1 MASVSKTEE
10 FMFFAERIASIRPAD
25 KVLEIGPGST
35 PHPRANEFLEYQFND
50 PKVALEQRGNVP
62 TNPDLSG
69 RRVHYY
75 NGIRFPFP
83 DKTFDYVIASHVVEH
98 TPDPEGF
105 MAEVFRVGGGRGY
118 LEFPLPPYEYLFDL
132 DVHLCYVWFDLANQT
147 LHFVRKPRPVL
158 NEFTTITAELR
169 RGLELGWDD
178 LIRNNLPFFI
188 QGVEFS
194 TPFAVREAPS
204 LNDYRQRWE
213 NPGTGLARRLVRK
226 VETLF
231 P

>member
-1 MASVSKTEE
+1 
-10 FMFFAERIASIRPAD
+10 MFFPHLIKTIKSDFR
-25 KVLEIGPGST
+25 VLEIGPGST
-35 PHPRANEFLEYQFND
+35 PYHRANEFLEFKFD
-50 PKVALEQRGNVP
+50 DSETAISQRGNVKA
-62 TNPDLSG
+62 NPNFGG
-69 RRVHYY
+69 RQVHFY
-75 NGIRFPFP
+75 NGGRFPFA
-83 DKTFDYVIASHVVEH
+83 DNAFDYVIASHVVEH

-132 DVHLCYVWFDLANQT
+132 DVHLSYVWFALADQT

-158 NEFTTITAELR
+158 NEFSTITAELR

-188 QGVEFS
+188 QGFEFS
-194 TPFAVREAPS
+194 RPFAVREAPS
-204 LNDYRQRWE
+204 LNAYRQRWE

-226 VETLF
+226 VEALF
-231 P
+231 PQNTRSDR